1 MNRLVI
7 LLGGN
12 IGDKIPNLTKAVFLI
27 ESELGKVV
35 LKSSLYESEP
45 WGYDDAYQYLNA
57 VVIVETS
64 YSAKRCLDV
73 LLSIERKLGRTRK
86 QTKTYEAR
94 TIDLDVLFYNNDI
107 IEEKDLLVPHPL
119 LHKRNFTLIPLKE
132 LIPNFIHP
140 MLKKSIITLYKES
153 NDVSLV
159 NKIGVFK

>member
-57 VVIVETS
+57 VVIVETF